1 MAQHFTLPDGR
12 NVDYVVTG
20 AKNGF
25 PFVFIHGTPG
35 SYLVEPS
42 LADLCEKKGLKLIST
57 SRAGYGGSTRKKGRL
72 IVDVVADIQTLLQH
86 LNVVHCFVGGWSGGG
101 EVTYVSISQND

>member
-35 SYLVEPS
+35 SYVVEPG
-42 LADLCEKKGLKLIST
+42 LADLCQNKGLKLISA

-72 IVDVVADIQTLLQH
+72 IIDAVADIQALLQH
-86 LNVVHCFVGGWSGGG
+86 LGVEQCFVGGWSGGG
-101 EVTYVSISQND
+101 KITYLSMQDD